1 MRASETQELP
11 DTLPATD
18 VEVQNTLKGSG
29 KQDKGAGKKDKG
41 KHKKGKEAKGKKAQ
55 KSKKSKKSKVLK
67 KNKTSKGLKPKGK
80 PSKVS
85 TKKDRPARRDLGK
98 EFDIAASTEQVP
110 ATQPEKSSEE
120 EGDARPH
127 RPHASLVG
135 YVYFAANNKWELQLQ
150 ELMTGEDYKKCIVD
164 AGGCILF
171 FENENYKLN
180 HVPHRTQFPLR
191 VFREPVQAQ
200 AHAMR
205 RAAEQIE
212 AKAKE
217 EEDMKLKQADKKKA
231 EDKKIAE
238 TVAQE
243 LQQIEKSAEAA
254 AQLAEQRAA
263 AKKSEEEAK
272 QRELIAQELEKAMAE
287 RKKAEEQKAEAEQ
300 KRLEE
305 EAKMR
310 AKQQVAEEELKKDS
324 EARQIAEDMAHV
336 VQQQLKEKQQEAQ
349 KAEKEEAAR
358 KLAEQKK
365 AKEDEMALRVAKQ
378 LAEQTFADGAERDA
392 KIIDLVQKAKE
403 FMAMG
408 EAKEEGKQKELQ
420 GKVVEDLL
428 LRPATMDLAT
438 PPATPTHM
446 PAPSESEAVPNTTL
460 PPGEAEAEKL
470 KAAAMERA
478 KKRNAQW
485 GRFMRTFASGG
496 PKISIKHRA
505 SKKQVMPSVDILS
518 FYSQFHRLWH

>member
-1 MRASETQELP
+1 MRAGETQELP

-217 EEDMKLKQADKKKA
+217 EETWEGRRGESARNPTLAGRRAKAQSRTGSKAKTPSSEIIKA
-231 EDKKIAE
+231 E
-238 TVAQE
+238 
-243 LQQIEKSAEAA
+243 
-254 AQLAEQRAA
+254 
-263 AKKSEEEAK
+263 
-272 QRELIAQELEKAMAE
+272 
-287 RKKAEEQKAEAEQ
+287 
-300 KRLEE
+300 
-305 EAKMR
+305 
-310 AKQQVAEEELKKDS
+310 
-324 EARQIAEDMAHV
+324 
-336 VQQQLKEKQQEAQ
+336 
-349 KAEKEEAAR
+349 
-358 KLAEQKK
+358 
-365 AKEDEMALRVAKQ
+365 
-378 LAEQTFADGAERDA
+378 
-392 KIIDLVQKAKE
+392 
-403 FMAMG
+403 
-408 EAKEEGKQKELQ
+408 
-420 GKVVEDLL
+420 
-428 LRPATMDLAT
+428 
-438 PPATPTHM
+438 
-446 PAPSESEAVPNTTL
+446 
-460 PPGEAEAEKL
+460 
-470 KAAAMERA
+470 
-478 KKRNAQW
+478 
-485 GRFMRTFASGG
+485 
-496 PKISIKHRA
+496 
-505 SKKQVMPSVDILS
+505 
-518 FYSQFHRLWH
+518 